1 MMDILIGLL
10 MLLVIL
16 AMFVGIPALAMAI
29 VGSDDPNM
37 SAVDNEKLAAAR
49 WSAHHPWWF

>member
-1 MMDILIGLL
+1 MDILIGLL
-10 MLLVIL
+10 AALFIV

-29 VGSDDPNM
+29 VGSDDPKM

-49 WSAHHPWWF
+49 WAAHHPWWF